1 MRSATPHAGNGNAT
15 LRPRWYAISPLSPHA
30 GNGNATLP
38 LASSFDRV
46 LASDRAPL
54 SVAAAATCVQPLRA
68 SQPHKPHK
76 PQA

>member
-15 LRPRWYAISPLSPHA
+15 LSPRWCAISPLSPHA

-46 LASDRAPL
+46 LASDLAPL
-54 SVAAAATCVQPLRA
+54 SVAAAATCVQLLRA
-68 SQPHKPHK
+68 S
-76 PQA
+76 